1 MAAIE
6 RQASN
11 SFSPEAP
18 ERAAHPLQAS
28 LWETLLAA
36 DVEKDYIPDR
46 ARQQVVFERLN
57 WNTFSEELGKETGGS
72 GEGAGK
78 RMRGKLFEML
88 INADP
93 TFGQRSALEL
103 ELLSLAHSPGL
114 YGLGKELGYHRNP
127 DMAFLIVEKSDGV
140 VIQGIGE
147 SKLGLLNERSFHQ
160 LSETGFARGIKALVH
175 VVNNLPN
182 PEAYGLVEV
191 ARAKKEL
198 GGDMPLLSVAPEFT
212 QLVVVPANRKP
223 EWSSTLINRREFT
236 VDKRNEFR
244 ELLNDTER
252 VLVRRAAFSTAEVG
266 ALARALG
273 DSSRPLR
280 SAPAQYQK

>member
-1 MAAIE
+1 MAAVE
-6 RQASN
+6 RQIHKIHS
-11 SFSPEAP
+11 SEHREESI
-18 ERAAHPLQAS
+18 HPLKAM
-28 LWETLLAA
+28 LWEALLAA
-36 DVEKDYIPDR
+36 DTEKEYVPDR
-46 ARQQVVFERLN
+46 ARQQVVFDRLN
-57 WNTFSEELGKETGGS
+57 WETFSDELGKEIGGK

-93 TFGQRSALEL
+93 TFGERTPLEL
-103 ELLSLAHSPGL
+103 ELLSLAHNPNA
-114 YGLGKELGYHRNP
+114 YNLGKELGYHRNP

-140 VIQGIGE
+140 VIEGIGE

-160 LSETGFARGIKALVH
+160 LSETGFARGIRALVD
-175 VVNNLPN
+175 VVNNLPD
-182 PEAYGLVEV
+182 PEAHGLVEV
-191 ARAKKEL
+191 ARARSEL
-198 GGDMPLLSVAPEFT
+198 GSDMPLLSVSPEFT

-266 ALARALG
+266 ALAHALG
-273 DSSRPLR
+273 DSSRPVR
-280 SAPAQYQK
+280 SEPARYQK

>member
-1 MAAIE
+1 MAAVE
-6 RQASN
+6 RQVHTAL
-11 SFSPEAP
+11 SPEAN
-18 ERAAHPLQAS
+18 EVSAHPLKAR
-28 LWETLLAA
+28 LWETLLGTET
-36 DVEKDYIPDR
+36 EKEYVPDR

-57 WNTFSEELGKETGGS
+57 WETFSEELGKETGGS

-103 ELLSLAHSPGL
+103 ELLSLAHSPDA

-140 VIQGIGE
+140 VIEGIGE

-160 LSETGFARGIKALVH
+160 LSETGFARGIKALVE
-175 VVNNLPN
+175 VVNNIPD
-182 PEAYGLVEV
+182 PEVYGLVEV
-191 ARAKKEL
+191 ARARREL
-198 GGDMPLLSVAPEFT
+198 GSDTPLLSVAPEFT

-266 ALARALG
+266 ALAHALG
-273 DSSRPLR
+273 DTSRPIR
-280 SAPAQYQK
+280 QNPR